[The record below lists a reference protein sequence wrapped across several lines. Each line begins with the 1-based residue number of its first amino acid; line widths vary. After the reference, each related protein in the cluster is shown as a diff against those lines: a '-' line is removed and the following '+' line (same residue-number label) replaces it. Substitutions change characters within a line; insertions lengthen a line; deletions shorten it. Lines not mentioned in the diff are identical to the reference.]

1 MALDDKGNLQVDF
14 VWGNFPLQDDT
25 QRGENTLD
33 PELDNHDIAIG
44 QWSGYPDFIP
54 NVGYQD

>member
-1 MALDDKGNLQVDF
+1 MAVDTGGNLRVDF
-14 VWGNFPLQDDT
+14 VWGNMPLQNNS

-33 PELDNHDIAIG
+33 PALDNHDIAYG
-44 QWSGYPDFIP
+44 LWSNYPGFIP